1 METSV
6 LSASNMVA
14 VGVTTVFIALA
25 LLIAAVSLLSLLLR
39 RSLETAASTAAVATP
54 RTPAEVTK
62 AQPEDDYRLVALAA
76 YAYHLRASVSIT
88 QPRSPSPWLRA
99 GRQQQVQ
106 RGRGA

>member
-1 METSV
+1 
-6 LSASNMVA
+6 MVV

-25 LLIAAVSLLSLLLR
+25 LLIAAVSLLSLLLTK
-39 RSLETAASTAAVATP
+39 SSSAQATSALAPATQAPAAPTQES
-54 RTPAEVTK
+54 AEHT
-62 AQPEDDYRLVALAA
+62 YRLVALAA
-76 YAYHLRASVSIT
+76 YAYHLRASVSIA